1 LTEEGIILILS
12 TYLLGFLTISFNL
25 NLIAKIRQLA
35 VGGETHIMALCISK
49 RTRTREGGDDV
60 FERQA
65 EALDELIAN
74 QIMGTDCLEELVC
87 TEEEFLRADSEED
100 ECVPDRSRDRNL
112 GKKGDETRADSSA
125 DSSAKRFGPA
135 DGSEEDL
142 FQGDLIS
149 CYLQEISR
157 FPLLTPEREIELA
170 KTIKKGQEELVSLL
184 WDKRAKDAQ
193 FDGVRQQLS
202 KWQDE
207 SLNYPGL
214 REKMLEHALAALKE
228 AAAKEGA
235 TEGQKQLLEE
245 ALEIASRIDIA
256 KNEMVEGNLRLVLSI
271 AKRHRGRGL
280 SFLDLI
286 QEGNM
291 GLLKAVARY
300 DYTKGNRFSTYA
312 TWWVRQSIIRGIYD
326 KTRTIRLPVHFIEMK
341 SYFFK
346 IFYELVKELGREPTP
361 MEIAE
366 HSGLGLDKVM
376 MIIQLSTRP
385 ISLEAPIGSE
395 EQRLGDFI
403 ADEGAVSPL
412 EDVSKQELTEVTGE
426 VLQTLS
432 SREEIILKSR
442 FGIDGRPTETLKTI
456 GERFSVSK
464 ERIRQI
470 EKKAIRKLRHSS
482 RGERLRSFM
491 D

>member
-1 LTEEGIILILS
+1 
-12 TYLLGFLTISFNL
+12 
-25 NLIAKIRQLA
+25 
-35 VGGETHIMALCISK
+35 MALCIRK
-49 RTRTREGGDDV
+49 RSRADDEDSE
-60 FERQA
+60 FHDRQA
-65 EALDELIAN
+65 GMLDELLSARIVEA
-74 QIMGTDCLEELVC
+74 DSLDELVC
-87 TEEEFLRADSEED
+87 REED
-100 ECVPDRSRDRNL
+100 FQQAAESDPDEKTAASEKHQKGLPWTREDRATTSRS
-112 GKKGDETRADSSA
+112 GKVGKLVDSDGD
-125 DSSAKRFGPA
+125 K
-135 DGSEEDL
+135 EDL
-142 FQGDLIS
+142 FQGDLVS

-157 FPLLTPEREIELA
+157 FPLLTPEREMELA
-170 KTIKKGQEELVSLL
+170 KTIKEGQEGLVSLIF
-184 WDKRAKDAQ
+184 DQRTAGSQ
-193 FDGVRQQLS
+193 FDDLREKLR
-202 KWQDE
+202 KWQAE
-207 SLNYPGL
+207 STAYPGL
-214 REKMLEHALAALKE
+214 REKMVELSLTALQKAVTQENAD
-228 AAAKEGA
+228 EGLN
-235 TEGQKQLLEE
+235 QVLHE
-245 ALEIASRIDIA
+245 ALEIAGKIDIA

-280 SFLDLI
+280 GFLDLI

-346 IFYELVKELGREPTP
+346 MFYELVKELGREPTP

-366 HSGLGLDKVM
+366 HSGLALDKVM
-376 MIIQLSTRP
+376 MIIQLSSRP
-385 ISLEAPIGSE
+385 ISLEAPLGSE

-403 ADEGAVSPL
+403 ADDTAVSPL
-412 EDVSKQELTEVTGE
+412 EDVSKQELMDATGE
-426 VLQTLS
+426 VLGTLS
-432 SREEIILKSR
+432 SREETILKSR

-482 RGERLRSFM
+482 RGERLRSFVE
-491 D
+491 

>member
-1 LTEEGIILILS
+1 
-12 TYLLGFLTISFNL
+12 
-25 NLIAKIRQLA
+25 
-35 VGGETHIMALCISK
+35 MALCIRR
-49 RTRTREGGDDV
+49 RTKTSDENDDI
-60 FERQA
+60 FESQA
-65 EALDELIAN
+65 EALDELLSSKL
-74 QIMGTDCLEELVC
+74 MGTDSLEELVC
-87 TEEEFLRADSEED
+87 SEEEFLRADSEKD
-100 ECVPDRSRDRNL
+100 ENLTEENKNRDQ
-112 GKKGDETRADSSA
+112 GQPSDETRGDKSAGRVLKVDSSE
-125 DSSAKRFGPA
+125 D
-135 DGSEEDL
+135 DL

-149 CYLQEISR
+149 CYLQDISHY
-157 FPLLTPEREIELA
+157 PLLSPEREIELA
-170 KTIKKGQEELVSLL
+170 KIIKEGQEELVGLL
-184 WDKRAKDAQ
+184 WDDRAEDSCL
-193 FDGVRQQLS
+193 DGTRKQLRR
-202 KWQDE
+202 WQDDSE
-207 SLNYPGL
+207 NYPGL
-214 REKMLEHALAALKE
+214 REKMVEHALSTLQKVATKE
-228 AAAKEGA
+228 SA
-235 TEGQKQLLEE
+235 TEDQRQLLKE
-245 ALEIASRIDIA
+245 ALEIARRIDIA

-346 IFYELVKELGREPTP
+346 IFYELVKDLGREPTP
-361 MEIAE
+361 IEIAE

-376 MIIQLSTRP
+376 MIIQLSSRP
-385 ISLEAPIGSE
+385 ISLEAPIGTE
-395 EQRLGDFI
+395 EQRFGDFI
-403 ADEGAVSPL
+403 ADDEAVSPL
-412 EDVSKQELTEVTGE
+412 EDVSKQELTEITGE
-426 VLQTLS
+426 VLGTLS
-432 SREEIILKSR
+432 SREETILKSR

-482 RGERLRSFM
+482 RGERLRSFL

>member
-1 LTEEGIILILS
+1 MT
-12 TYLLGFLTISFNL
+12 
-25 NLIAKIRQLA
+25 
-35 VGGETHIMALCISK
+35 LCIRKCSSADG
-49 RTRTREGGDDV
+49 EENAI

-65 EALDELIAN
+65 DMLDELLSTKLLEA
-74 QIMGTDCLEELVC
+74 DCLEELVC
-87 TEEEFLRADSEED
+87 SEENFKRAVEPD
-100 ECVPDRSRDRNL
+100 E
-112 GKKGDETRADSSA
+112 DESGAFSNESQDKVARTDVGQADIPRQGSSGRLVK
-125 DSSAKRFGPA
+125 SNTSQ
-135 DGSEEDL
+135 EDL

-157 FPLLTPEREIELA
+157 FPLLSPERETELA
-170 KTIKKGQEELVSLL
+170 KTIKEGQKSLVALI
-184 WDKRAKDAQ
+184 WDARAEDCQ
-193 FDGVRQQLS
+193 FNGLRDQLRQWKNDS
-202 KWQDE
+202 V
-207 SLNYPGL
+207 NYPGL
-214 REKMLEHALAALKE
+214 REKMVDYALAALE
-228 AAAKEGA
+228 RVAAEEDS
-235 TEGQKQLLEE
+235 TEDQRRLLAE
-245 ALEIASRIDIA
+245 ALEIAERIDAA

-271 AKRHRGRGL
+271 AKKHRGRGL

-346 IFYELVKELGREPTP
+346 VFYELMKDLGREPNP
-361 MEIAE
+361 LEIAE
-366 HSGLGLDKVM
+366 SSGLSLEKVM
-376 MIIQLSTRP
+376 MIIQLSSSP
-385 ISLEAPIGSE
+385 ISLESPLGSE

-403 ADEGAVSPL
+403 ADEKAVSPL
-412 EDVSKQELTEVTGE
+412 EDVSKQELMEATGE
-426 VLQTLS
+426 ILGTLS
-432 SREEIILKSR
+432 SREETILKSR

-482 RGERLRSFM
+482 RGERLRSFV

>member
-1 LTEEGIILILS
+1 MLIFPIGYLEFFLIPIIIFI
-12 TYLLGFLTISFNL
+12 TPTGRYLAMKPEVKL
-25 NLIAKIRQLA
+25 
-35 VGGETHIMALCISK
+35 MALCIRK
-49 RTRTREGGDDV
+49 RTRNSDEEDCI
-60 FERQA
+60 FEVQA
-65 EALDELIAN
+65 EAFDELLSSK
-74 QIMGTDCLEELVC
+74 IMGTDSLEELVC
-87 TEEEFLRADSEED
+87 TEEEFLRADSE
-100 ECVPDRSRDRNL
+100 S
-112 GKKGDETRADSSA
+112 DETLTEHNKDRGRRQGSDESSA
-125 DSSAKRFGPA
+125 DKPAAGSPARFVEK
-135 DGSEEDL
+135 DSSEEDL

-157 FPLLTPEREIELA
+157 YPLLSPEREIELA
-170 KTIKKGQEELVSLL
+170 KIIKEGQEELVALL
-184 WDKRAKDAQ
+184 WDDRAKDSPFHEIRKQ
-193 FDGVRQQLS
+193 VR
-202 KWQDE
+202 KWQAEAE
-207 SLNYPGL
+207 SYPGL
-214 REKMLEHALAALKE
+214 REKMVEHVLEALKE
-228 AAAKEGA
+228 VASKEGA
-235 TEGQKQLLEE
+235 TKGQKQLLVK
-245 ALEIASRIDIA
+245 ALEIARRIDFA

-346 IFYELVKELGREPTP
+346 IFYELVKDLGREPTP
-361 MEIAE
+361 IEIAE

-376 MIIQLSTRP
+376 MIIQLSSRP

-403 ADEGAVSPL
+403 ADEEAVSPL
-412 EDVSKQELTEVTGE
+412 EDVSMQELTEVTGE
-426 VLQTLS
+426 VLGTLS
-432 SREEIILKSR
+432 SREETILKSR

-482 RGERLRSFM
+482 RGERLRSFL

>member
-1 LTEEGIILILS
+1 
-12 TYLLGFLTISFNL
+12 
-25 NLIAKIRQLA
+25 
-35 VGGETHIMALCISK
+35 MAFCIPK
-49 RTRTREGGDDV
+49 RTRTADENDDI
-60 FERQA
+60 FESQA
-65 EALDELIAN
+65 GTLDELLTAKLLEAE
-74 QIMGTDCLEELVC
+74 CLEELVC
-87 TEEEFLRADSEED
+87 RERDFHKVGQGDADEGVAVQAED
-100 ECVPDRSRDRNL
+100 NDCVRVGDGGQTKTAKDGTVAKLVDRNTT
-112 GKKGDETRADSSA
+112 G
-125 DSSAKRFGPA
+125 
-135 DGSEEDL
+135 EDM

-170 KTIKKGQEELVSLL
+170 KTIKEGQEDLVALI
-184 WDKRAKDAQ
+184 WDERAKEPQ
-193 FDGVRQQLS
+193 FDELRQQLR

-207 SLNYPGL
+207 TVNYPGL
-214 REKMLEHALAALKE
+214 REKMVDHALAALEE
-228 AAAKEGA
+228 AASLENA
-235 TEGQKQLLEE
+235 TAEKHQLVAE
-245 ALEIASRIDIA
+245 ALEIAERIDIA

-291 GLLKAVARY
+291 GLLKAVSRY

-341 SYFFK
+341 SFFFK
-346 IFYELVKELGREPTP
+346 VFYELVKELGREPTP
-361 MEIAE
+361 IEIAE
-366 HSGLGLDKVM
+366 RSDLPLDKVM

-385 ISLEAPIGSE
+385 VSLEAPLGTE

-403 ADEGAVSPL
+403 ADERAVSPL
-412 EDVSKQELTEVTGE
+412 EDVSKQELTEITEE
-426 VLQTLS
+426 VLSTLS
-432 SREEIILKSR
+432 SREETILKSR

-482 RGERLRSFM
+482 RGERLRSFI

>member
-1 LTEEGIILILS
+1 
-12 TYLLGFLTISFNL
+12 
-25 NLIAKIRQLA
+25 
-35 VGGETHIMALCISK
+35 MALCISK
-49 RTRTREGGDDV
+49 RTKTSDESDDIFV
-60 FERQA
+60 SQA
-65 EALDELIAN
+65 EALDELLSSKL
-74 QIMGTDCLEELVC
+74 MGSDSLEELVC
-87 TEEEFLRADSEED
+87 SEEEILRADPDADEDLAEE
-100 ECVPDRSRDRNL
+100 N
-112 GKKGDETRADSSA
+112 KNGDQARTVAEPGGDNGAGDS
-125 DSSAKRFGPA
+125 G
-135 DGSEEDL
+135 GSLVGVGAPEEDL

-149 CYLQEISR
+149 CYLQDISQY
-157 FPLLTPEREIELA
+157 PLLSPEREMELA
-170 KTIKKGQEELVSLL
+170 KIIKEGQEELVALL
-184 WDKRAKDAQ
+184 WDDRAKDSR
-193 FDGVRQQLS
+193 FDGIRKQLRR
-202 KWQDE
+202 WQDE
-207 SLNYPGL
+207 SENYPGL
-214 REKMLEHALAALKE
+214 REKMVEYALSALEKMVSKA
-228 AAAKEGA
+228 GA
-235 TEGQKQLLEE
+235 TKGHRQLLEE
-245 ALEIASRIDIA
+245 ALEIARRIDLA

-346 IFYELVKELGREPTP
+346 IFYELVKDLGREPTP
-361 MEIAE
+361 IEIAE

-376 MIIQLSTRP
+376 MIIQLSSRP
-385 ISLEAPIGSE
+385 ISLEAPLGSE

-403 ADEGAVSPL
+403 ADDEAVSPL
-412 EDVSKQELTEVTGE
+412 EDVSKQELTEITGE
-426 VLQTLS
+426 VLGTLS
-432 SREEIILKSR
+432 RREETILKSR
-442 FGIDGRPTETLKTI
+442 FGIDGKPTETLKTI

-482 RGERLRSFM
+482 RGERLRSFL

>member
-1 LTEEGIILILS
+1 
-12 TYLLGFLTISFNL
+12 
-25 NLIAKIRQLA
+25 
-35 VGGETHIMALCISK
+35 MALCISK
-49 RTRTREGGDDV
+49 RTRTSDEGDDL
-60 FERQA
+60 FESQA
-65 EALDELIAN
+65 EALDELLSSKL
-74 QIMGTDCLEELVC
+74 MGTDSLEELVC
-87 TEEEFLRADSEED
+87 TDEEFLRADSGADDDLTE
-100 ECVPDRSRDRNL
+100 PSKNRDRVQ
-112 GKKGDETRADSSA
+112 GSDETRADISEEGSA
-125 DSSAKRFGPA
+125 VRFVEA

-157 FPLLTPEREIELA
+157 YPLLSPEREIELA
-170 KTIKKGQEELVSLL
+170 KIIKEGQEELVALL
-184 WDKRAKDAQ
+184 WDDRANNSH
-193 FDGVRQQLS
+193 FDGIRKQLR
-202 KWQDE
+202 KWQGELE
-207 SLNYPGL
+207 SYPGL
-214 REKMLEHALAALKE
+214 REKMVGYALRALEKVAS
-228 AAAKEGA
+228 KEGA
-235 TEGQKQLLEE
+235 TKGHRQLLEK
-245 ALEIASRIDIA
+245 AREIARRIDFA

-346 IFYELVKELGREPTP
+346 IFYELVKDLGREPTP
-361 MEIAE
+361 IEIAE

-376 MIIQLSTRP
+376 MIIQLSSRP
-385 ISLEAPIGSE
+385 VSLEAPLGSE

-426 VLQTLS
+426 VLGTLS
-432 SREEIILKSR
+432 SREETILKSR

-482 RGERLRSFM
+482 RGERLRSFL

>member
-1 LTEEGIILILS
+1 M
-12 TYLLGFLTISFNL
+12 
-25 NLIAKIRQLA
+25 A
-35 VGGETHIMALCISK
+35 VCVSRRID
-49 RTRTREGGDDV
+49 TREDDHNI
-60 FERQA
+60 FDRQA
-65 EALDELIAN
+65 EMLDELLSGTLLEADSLEEMVCTDEDS
-74 QIMGTDCLEELVC
+74 QVADESDAEQDAAGRGTDMGD
-87 TEEEFLRADSEED
+87 AAGSEEHRITS
-100 ECVPDRSRDRNL
+100 EGSAT
-112 GKKGDETRADSSA
+112 GDVTGGDA
-125 DSSAKRFGPA
+125 
-135 DGSEEDL
+135 SEEDL

-157 FPLLTPEREIELA
+157 FPLLSPEREIELA
-170 KTIKKGQEELVSLL
+170 KTIKEGQEAIVGLI
-184 WDKRAKDAQ
+184 WDERATECKLNGLRDKL
-193 FDGVRQQLS
+193 R
-202 KWQDE
+202 KWQDD
-207 SLNYPGL
+207 SINYPGL
-214 REKMLEHALAALKE
+214 REKMVDYALAALEREVNQENAMEQQRQLWDE
-228 AAAKEGA
+228 A
-235 TEGQKQLLEE
+235 Q
-245 ALEIASRIDIA
+245 EIAARIDEA

-286 QEGNM
+286 QEGNI

-361 MEIAE
+361 MEIADR
-366 HSGLGLDKVM
+366 SGLPQEKVM
-376 MIIQLSTRP
+376 MIIQLSARP
-385 ISLEAPIGSE
+385 ISLEAPLGSE

-403 ADEGAVSPL
+403 ADDKAVSPID
-412 EDVSKQELTEVTGE
+412 DVSQQELMQATGE
-426 VLQTLS
+426 VLGTLN

-482 RGERLRSFM
+482 RGEKLRGFVE
-491 D
+491 

>member
-1 LTEEGIILILS
+1 MS
-12 TYLLGFLTISFNL
+12 
-25 NLIAKIRQLA
+25 
-35 VGGETHIMALCISK
+35 LCI
-49 RTRTREGGDDV
+49 RERSRVDDEDNSI

-65 EALDELIAN
+65 DMLDELLSAKLLEVD
-74 QIMGTDCLEELVC
+74 GLEELVC
-87 TEEEFLRADSEED
+87 SEENFRRAGD
-100 ECVPDRSRDRNL
+100 ADANESAGLSNEGRD
-112 GKKGDETRADSSA
+112 G
-125 DSSAKRFGPA
+125 A
-135 DGSEEDL
+135 DGTDVGQVGIRRHSSEGRLGNANSSQEDL
-142 FQGDLIS
+142 FQGDLVS

-157 FPLLTPEREIELA
+157 YPLLSPEREIELA
-170 KTIKKGQEELVSLL
+170 RTIKEGQEKLVALMWDERAQNCKFNGLRGQLL
-184 WDKRAKDAQ
+184 
-193 FDGVRQQLS
+193 
-202 KWQDE
+202 KWKTD
-207 SLNYPGL
+207 SASYPGL
-214 REKMLEHALAALKE
+214 REKMVDHALAALKRVGSQE
-228 AAAKEGA
+228 EA
-235 TEGQKQLLEE
+235 TEDQRQLLAE
-245 ALEIASRIDIA
+245 AFEIAETIDEA

-346 IFYELVKELGREPTP
+346 VFYELVKELGREPSP

-366 HSGLGLDKVM
+366 SSGLSLEKVM
-376 MIIQLSTRP
+376 MIIQLSSSP
-385 ISLEAPIGSE
+385 ISLEAPLGSE

-403 ADEGAVSPL
+403 ADDKAVSPL
-412 EDVSKQELTEVTGE
+412 EDVSKQELMEATGE
-426 VLQTLS
+426 VLGTLS

-482 RGERLRSFM
+482 RGERLRSFV

>member
-1 LTEEGIILILS
+1 
-12 TYLLGFLTISFNL
+12 
-25 NLIAKIRQLA
+25 
-35 VGGETHIMALCISK
+35 MALCIRK
-49 RTRTREGGDDV
+49 RPRAEDEDSAI

-65 EALDELIAN
+65 DMLDELLSAKLLE
-74 QIMGTDCLEELVC
+74 TDGLEELAC
-87 TEEEFLRADSEED
+87 NEENFPRAGESD
-100 ECVPDRSRDRNL
+100 
-112 GKKGDETRADSSA
+112 ADQSVTFSSA
-125 DSSAKRFGPA
+125 GQTDRQRGNSARRLVDSNT
-135 DGSEEDL
+135 SEEDL

-157 FPLLTPEREIELA
+157 FPLLSPEREIELA
-170 KTIKKGQEELVSLL
+170 KTIKEGQEALVALI
-184 WDKRAKDAQ
+184 WDDRAEKCQ
-193 FDGVRQQLS
+193 FNGLRDQLR
-202 KWQDE
+202 KWQVD
-207 SLNYPGL
+207 SVSYPGL
-214 REKMLEHALAALKE
+214 REKMVEHALEALKRVVAQGDASE
-228 AAAKEGA
+228 D
-235 TEGQKQLLEE
+235 QLQLLDE
-245 ALEIASRIDIA
+245 ALDIAERIDVA

-366 HSGLGLDKVM
+366 LSGLTLDKVM
-376 MIIQLSTRP
+376 MIIQLSSRP
-385 ISLEAPIGSE
+385 ISLEAPLGSE

-403 ADEGAVSPL
+403 ADEGSVSPL
-412 EDVSKQELTEVTGE
+412 EDVSKQELMEVTGE
-426 VLQTLS
+426 VLRTLS
-432 SREEIILKSR
+432 SREETILKSR

-482 RGERLRSFM
+482 RGERLRSFV

>member
-1 LTEEGIILILS
+1 
-12 TYLLGFLTISFNL
+12 
-25 NLIAKIRQLA
+25 
-35 VGGETHIMALCISK
+35 MALCIPKHSK
-49 RTRTREGGDDV
+49 AADENDDI
-60 FERQA
+60 FESQA
-65 EALDELIAN
+65 ETLDELLTAKLT
-74 QIMGTDCLEELVC
+74 GAECLDELVC
-87 TEEEFLRADSEED
+87 RERGFHGAGHTDADESAAALTGDQDCRRVDNNSQARVIRSGPKAKMVDPETAEE
-100 ECVPDRSRDRNL
+100 N
-112 GKKGDETRADSSA
+112 
-125 DSSAKRFGPA
+125 
-135 DGSEEDL
+135 L

-170 KTIKKGQEELVSLL
+170 KTIKEGQEELVALI
-184 WDKRAKDAQ
+184 WDERAQDHR
-193 FDGVRQQLS
+193 FDELRLQLR
-202 KWQDE
+202 KWQDAVV
-207 SLNYPGL
+207 NYPGL
-214 REKMLEHALAALKE
+214 REKMVEHALAALE
-228 AAAKEGA
+228 AAASWEDA
-235 TEGQKQLLEE
+235 TENQHQLLAE
-245 ALEIASRIDIA
+245 ALKITERVDVA

-280 SFLDLI
+280 GFLDLI

-341 SYFFK
+341 SFFFK

-361 MEIAE
+361 LEIAE
-366 HSGLGLDKVM
+366 HSGLTIDKVM
-376 MIIQLSTRP
+376 MIIQLSTNP
-385 ISLEAPIGSE
+385 ISLEAPLGSD

-403 ADEGAVSPL
+403 ADDRAISPL
-412 EDVSKQELTEVTGE
+412 DDVSRQELTEITGE
-426 VLQTLS
+426 VLRTLS

-482 RGERLRSFM
+482 RGERLRSFV

>member
-1 LTEEGIILILS
+1 MDDE
-12 TYLLGFLTISFNL
+12 
-25 NLIAKIRQLA
+25 
-35 VGGETHIMALCISK
+35 C
-49 RTRTREGGDDV
+49 DDV

-65 EALDELIAN
+65 ETLDDLLSGKVMGTSCLDELVCSEEDFVRAESD
-74 QIMGTDCLEELVC
+74 TDEDENDKDRQKAKKSDKSGEDTSTDGSVKSL
-87 TEEEFLRADSEED
+87 ADSE
-100 ECVPDRSRDRNL
+100 
-112 GKKGDETRADSSA
+112 GAD
-125 DSSAKRFGPA
+125 
-135 DGSEEDL
+135 EDL
-142 FQGDLIS
+142 FEGDLIS

-170 KTIKKGQEELVSLL
+170 RTIKKGQEELVALI
-184 WDKRAKDAQ
+184 WDNRIKDSH
-193 FDGVRQQLS
+193 FNGLRKQLR
-202 KWQDE
+202 KWQEE
-207 SLNYPGL
+207 SVNYPGL
-214 REKMLEHALAALKE
+214 REKMLEYALAALKK
-228 AAAKEGA
+228 AASKEDA
-235 TEGQKQLLEE
+235 TEDHQALLKE
-245 ALEIASRIDIA
+245 AQEIADRIDIA

-361 MEIAE
+361 FEIAE
-366 HSGLGLDKVM
+366 RSGLGLDKVM
-376 MIIQLSTRP
+376 MIIQLSSRP
-385 ISLEAPIGSE
+385 ISLEAPLGSE

-403 ADEGAVSPL
+403 ADEAAVSPL

-426 VLQTLS
+426 VLGTLS
-432 SREEIILKSR
+432 SREETILKSR

-470 EKKAIRKLRHSS
+470 EKKAIRKLRQSS
-482 RGERLRSFM
+482 RGERLRSFV

>member
-1 LTEEGIILILS
+1 
-12 TYLLGFLTISFNL
+12 
-25 NLIAKIRQLA
+25 
-35 VGGETHIMALCISK
+35 MALCISK
-49 RTRTREGGDDV
+49 RRRTSDEGDDI
-60 FERQA
+60 FESQA
-65 EALDELIAN
+65 EALDELLSSRL
-74 QIMGTDCLEELVC
+74 MGKDSLEELVC
-87 TEEEFLRADSEED
+87 TDEEFLRADSEGDDDLSE
-100 ECVPDRSRDRNL
+100 SSKNRDRTQADDET
-112 GKKGDETRADSSA
+112 KGDITAGDA
-125 DSSAKRFGPA
+125 AVRFVEKG
-135 DGSEEDL
+135 GSEEDF

-157 FPLLTPEREIELA
+157 YPLLSPEREIELA
-170 KTIKKGQEELVSLL
+170 KIIKEGQEDLVALL
-184 WDKRAKDAQ
+184 WDDRAKNSH
-193 FDGVRQQLS
+193 FDGIRKQLR
-202 KWQDE
+202 KWQGE
-207 SLNYPGL
+207 SESYPGL
-214 REKMLEHALAALKE
+214 REKMVDYALDALEKVAS
-228 AAAKEGA
+228 KEGA
-235 TEGQKQLLEE
+235 TKGHQQLLEK
-245 ALEIASRIDIA
+245 ALEIAETIDFA

-291 GLLKAVARY
+291 GLLKAVSRY

-346 IFYELVKELGREPTP
+346 IFYELVKDLGREPTP

-366 HSGLGLDKVM
+366 HSGLGLDKVK
-376 MIIQLSTRP
+376 MIIQLSSRP
-385 ISLEAPIGSE
+385 VSLEAPLGSE

-426 VLQTLS
+426 VLGTLS
-432 SREEIILKSR
+432 SREETILKSR

-482 RGERLRSFM
+482 RGERLRSFL

>member
-1 LTEEGIILILS
+1 
-12 TYLLGFLTISFNL
+12 
-25 NLIAKIRQLA
+25 
-35 VGGETHIMALCISK
+35 MALCIPKHS
-49 RTRTREGGDDV
+49 RADEENSEM

-65 EALDELIAN
+65 EMLDELLSGKLLEA
-74 QIMGTDCLEELVC
+74 DCLEELVC
-87 TEEEFLRADSEED
+87 REED
-100 ECVPDRSRDRNL
+100 FPRAGEADADEC
-112 GKKGDETRADSSA
+112 ADLSSDGS
-125 DSSAKRFGPA
+125 DSGESTDSGQAEGSLDKTATSFV
-135 DGSEEDL
+135 DSKSSEEDL

-157 FPLLTPEREIELA
+157 FPLLSPEREIELA
-170 KTIKKGQEELVSLL
+170 KTIKEGQEELVALV
-184 WDKRAKDAQ
+184 WDERAEKCN
-193 FDGVRQQLS
+193 FTGLRHQLR
-202 KWQDE
+202 KWQND
-207 SLNYPGL
+207 SVNYPGL
-214 REKMLEHALAALKE
+214 REKMLEHALEALKRV
-228 AAAKEGA
+228 AARKDANED
-235 TEGQKQLLEE
+235 QRQLLAE
-245 ALEIASRIDIA
+245 ALEIAQRIDTA

-271 AKRHRGRGL
+271 AKRHRSRGL

-346 IFYELVKELGREPTP
+346 IFYELMKEFGREPTP

-366 HSGLGLDKVM
+366 SSGLSLEKVM
-376 MIIQLSTRP
+376 MIIQLSSNP
-385 ISLEAPIGSE
+385 ISLEAPLGSE

-403 ADEGAVSPL
+403 ADEEAVSPL
-412 EDVSKQELTEVTGE
+412 EDVSKQELMEATGE
-426 VLQTLS
+426 VLGTLS
-432 SREEIILKSR
+432 SREETILKSR

-482 RGERLRSFM
+482 RGERLRSFV

>member
-1 LTEEGIILILS
+1 
-12 TYLLGFLTISFNL
+12 
-25 NLIAKIRQLA
+25 
-35 VGGETHIMALCISK
+35 MALCTSK
-49 RTRTREGGDDV
+49 RSRAGAEEDDL
-60 FERQA
+60 FESQA
-65 EALDELIAN
+65 DTLDGLLSAKLLEA
-74 QIMGTDCLEELVC
+74 DCLEELVC
-87 TEEEFLRADSEED
+87 SEED
-100 ECVPDRSRDRNL
+100 FNRAGNEGEDESVSDSGKDKSCVKERDEGHPDTVKAGS
-112 GKKGDETRADSSA
+112 TR
-125 DSSAKRFGPA
+125 KPA
-135 DGSEEDL
+135 AGSGGEEDL

-170 KTIKKGQEELVSLL
+170 KTIKKGQRELVGLIWDERAASPNFDSL
-184 WDKRAKDAQ
+184 
-193 FDGVRQQLS
+193 RQKLS

-207 SLNYPGL
+207 STNYPGL
-214 REKMLEHALAALKE
+214 REKMVEHALAALKR
-228 AAAKEGA
+228 AAAQEGA
-235 TEGQKQLLEE
+235 SRDQQQLLAE
-245 ALEIASRIDIA
+245 AHDIAERIDIA

-271 AKRHRGRGL
+271 AKRHRRRGL

-346 IFYELVKELGREPTP
+346 IFYELVKELGREPTAL
-361 MEIAE
+361 EIAE
-366 HSGLGLDKVM
+366 RSGLALDKVM
-376 MIIQLSTRP
+376 MIIQLSSQP
-385 ISLEAPIGSE
+385 MSLEAPLGSE

-403 ADEGAVSPL
+403 ADDNAVSPL
-412 EDVSKQELTEVTGE
+412 EDVSMQELMEATGE
-426 VLQTLS
+426 VLGTLS
-432 SREEIILKSR
+432 SREETILKSR

-482 RGERLRSFM
+482 RGERLRSFI

>member
-1 LTEEGIILILS
+1 
-12 TYLLGFLTISFNL
+12 
-25 NLIAKIRQLA
+25 
-35 VGGETHIMALCISK
+35 MALCISK
-49 RTRTREGGDDV
+49 RTKTSEESNDI
-60 FERQA
+60 FESQA
-65 EALDELIAN
+65 EALDELLSSKLI
-74 QIMGTDCLEELVC
+74 GTDSLEELVC
-87 TEEEFLRADSEED
+87 SEEAFLRADPEADED
-100 ECVPDRSRDRNL
+100 VTEKSRNREQDQPSNGISRGDTAAVRYGEADR
-112 GKKGDETRADSSA
+112 
-125 DSSAKRFGPA
+125 P
-135 DGSEEDL
+135 EEDL
-142 FQGDLIS
+142 FQGDLIN
-149 CYLQEISR
+149 CYLQDISHY
-157 FPLLTPEREIELA
+157 PLLTPEREIELA
-170 KTIKKGQEELVSLL
+170 KIIKEGQENLVSLL
-184 WDKRAKDAQ
+184 WDDRAKDSRL
-193 FDGVRQQLS
+193 DGTRKQVRR
-202 KWQDE
+202 WQDE
-207 SLNYPGL
+207 SENYPGL
-214 REKMLEHALAALKE
+214 REKMAKSALSAFQKMVS
-228 AAAKEGA
+228 KEGA
-235 TEGQKQLLEE
+235 TAGHRQLLEE
-245 ALEIASRIDIA
+245 ALEIVRNIDLA

-346 IFYELVKELGREPTP
+346 IFYELVKDLGREPTP
-361 MEIAE
+361 LEIAE

-376 MIIQLSTRP
+376 MIIQLSSRP

-395 EQRLGDFI
+395 EQRFGDFI
-403 ADEGAVSPL
+403 ADEEAVSPL
-412 EDVSKQELTEVTGE
+412 EDVSKQELTEITGE
-426 VLQTLS
+426 VLGTLS
-432 SREEIILKSR
+432 RREETILKSR

-482 RGERLRSFM
+482 RGERLRTFLE
-491 D
+491 

>member
-1 LTEEGIILILS
+1 MR
-12 TYLLGFLTISFNL
+12 
-25 NLIAKIRQLA
+25 A
-35 VGGETHIMALCISK
+35 MALCVRK
-49 RTRTREGGDDV
+49 RARVDDEDIDI
-60 FERQA
+60 FERQGDM
-65 EALDELIAN
+65 LDELLTGKLLEA
-74 QIMGTDCLEELVC
+74 DCLEELVC
-87 TEEEFLRADSEED
+87 SEDNLHRAGETDTDDCETD
-100 ECVPDRSRDRNL
+100 GRDDQGASAR
-112 GKKGDETRADSSA
+112 GKGQAAIPKDGSAGRLARPDSS
-125 DSSAKRFGPA
+125 D
-135 DGSEEDL
+135 EDM

-157 FPLLTPEREIELA
+157 YPLLSPEREVELA
-170 KTIKKGQEELVSLL
+170 KTIKEGQDSLVALIWDDRAADSEFDGLRQKLGKWQEESV
-184 WDKRAKDAQ
+184 A
-193 FDGVRQQLS
+193 
-202 KWQDE
+202 
-207 SLNYPGL
+207 YPGL
-214 REKMLEHALAALKE
+214 REKMVDHALAALKRVADRE
-228 AAAKEGA
+228 DASE
-235 TEGQKQLLEE
+235 EHHQLLAE
-245 ALEIASRIDIA
+245 ALEIAEKIDVA

-291 GLLKAVARY
+291 GLLKAVSRY

-341 SYFFK
+341 SFFFK

-366 HSGLGLDKVM
+366 HSGLSLEKVM
-376 MIIQLSTRP
+376 MIIQLSSSP
-385 ISLEAPIGSE
+385 ISLEAPLGSE

-403 ADEGAVSPL
+403 ADDSAVSPL
-412 EDVSKQELTEVTGE
+412 EDVSMQELMEVTGE
-426 VLQTLS
+426 VLGTLS
-432 SREEIILKSR
+432 SREETILKSR

-482 RGERLRSFM
+482 RGERLRSFI

>member
-1 LTEEGIILILS
+1 
-12 TYLLGFLTISFNL
+12 
-25 NLIAKIRQLA
+25 
-35 VGGETHIMALCISK
+35 MAICIS
-49 RTRTREGGDDV
+49 RRSRIGEEDTDV
-60 FERQA
+60 FENQSEMLEELLSA
-65 EALDELIAN
+65 KILEADSLDELV
-74 QIMGTDCLEELVC
+74 CREED
-87 TEEEFLRADSEED
+87 FRGDGEED
-100 ECVPDRSRDRNL
+100 EDEGVAGGS
-112 GKKGDETRADSSA
+112 GDSARMPETNEDQAKT
-125 DSSAKRFGPA
+125 SAKGPLGRLG
-135 DGSEEDL
+135 DSDTNEDDL

-157 FPLLTPEREIELA
+157 FQLLTPEREIELA
-170 KTIKKGQEELVSLL
+170 KTIKEGQKALVGLI
-184 WDKRAKDAQ
+184 WDERSGGHEFDAL
-193 FDGVRQQLS
+193 RQQLS
-202 KWQDE
+202 KWRDE
-207 SLNYPGL
+207 SVSYPGL
-214 REKMLEHALAALKE
+214 REKMVEHALSALKR
-228 AAAKEGA
+228 AAAQEDA
-235 TEGQKQLLEE
+235 SEDLRQLLEE
-245 ALEIASRIDIA
+245 AEEIASRIDIA

-286 QEGNM
+286 QEGNI

-346 IFYELVKELGREPTP
+346 VFYELVKELGREPTP

-366 HSGLGLDKVM
+366 HSGLSLDKVM
-376 MIIQLSTRP
+376 MIVQLSSRP
-385 ISLEAPIGSE
+385 ISLEAPLGNE
-395 EQRLGDFI
+395 EQKLGDFI
-403 ADEGAVSPL
+403 ADDKAGSPL
-412 EDVSKQELTEVTGE
+412 EHVSKHELSEVTSE
-426 VLQTLS
+426 VLSSLS
-432 SREEIILKSR
+432 GREETILKSR

-482 RGERLRSFM
+482 RGNRLRSFV

>member
-1 LTEEGIILILS
+1 
-12 TYLLGFLTISFNL
+12 
-25 NLIAKIRQLA
+25 
-35 VGGETHIMALCISK
+35 MALCIRK
-49 RTRTREGGDDV
+49 RRRPDEDCEDV

-65 EALDELIAN
+65 ETLDELLSGKV
-74 QIMGTDCLEELVC
+74 MGTSCLDELVC
-87 TEEEFLRADSEED
+87 SEDDFIQAEPDSDEDQDIEGDNSQKAKKRGESGEE
-100 ECVPDRSRDRNL
+100 
-112 GKKGDETRADSSA
+112 TSA
-125 DSSAKRFGPA
+125 DSSARSV
-135 DGSEEDL
+135 SESDRAGDSL
-142 FQGDLIS
+142 FQEDLIS

-157 FPLLTPEREIELA
+157 YPLLSPEREIELA
-170 KTIKKGQEELVSLL
+170 KTIKEGQEDLVGLI
-184 WDKRAKDAQ
+184 WDDRIKDSH
-193 FDGVRQQLS
+193 FNGLRKQLQ
-202 KWQDE
+202 KWQEE
-207 SLNYPGL
+207 SVNYPGL
-214 REKMLEHALAALKE
+214 REKMLEYALAALKTMASRE
-228 AAAKEGA
+228 DA
-235 TEGQKQLLEE
+235 TKAHQAVLNE
-245 ALEIASRIDIA
+245 ALEIADRIDSA

-361 MEIAE
+361 LEIAE
-366 HSGLGLDKVM
+366 RSGLGLDKVM
-376 MIIQLSTRP
+376 MIIQLSSRP
-385 ISLEAPIGSE
+385 ISLEAPLGTE

-403 ADEGAVSPL
+403 ADETAVSPL
-412 EDVSKQELTEVTGE
+412 EDVSQQELTEVTGE
-426 VLQTLS
+426 VLGTLS
-432 SREEIILKSR
+432 SREETILKSR
-442 FGIDGRPTETLKTI
+442 FGIDGKPTETLKTI
-456 GERFSVSK
+456 GERFNVSK

-482 RGERLRSFM
+482 RGERLKSFV

>member
-1 LTEEGIILILS
+1 
-12 TYLLGFLTISFNL
+12 
-25 NLIAKIRQLA
+25 
-35 VGGETHIMALCISK
+35 MALCIRK
-49 RTRTREGGDDV
+49 RTKTSDESDDI
-60 FERQA
+60 FESQA
-65 EALDELIAN
+65 EALDELLSSKL
-74 QIMGTDCLEELVC
+74 MGTDSLEELVC
-87 TEEEFLRADSEED
+87 SEEEFLRADPEADED
-100 ECVPDRSRDRNL
+100 LAEDDKNGDQARTVGEANGANGAGDSGANL
-112 GKKGDETRADSSA
+112 LRVG
-125 DSSAKRFGPA
+125 
-135 DGSEEDL
+135 GSEEDL

-149 CYLQEISR
+149 CYLQDISHY
-157 FPLLTPEREIELA
+157 PLLSPEREMELA
-170 KTIKKGQEELVSLL
+170 KIIKEGQENLVALL
-184 WDKRAKDAQ
+184 WDDRAKDSR
-193 FDGVRQQLS
+193 FDGIRKQLRR
-202 KWQDE
+202 WQDE
-207 SLNYPGL
+207 SENYPGL
-214 REKMLEHALAALKE
+214 REKMVEHALSALEKMVS
-228 AAAKEGA
+228 KQGA
-235 TEGQKQLLEE
+235 TEGHRQLLER
-245 ALEIASRIDIA
+245 ALEIARRIDLA

-346 IFYELVKELGREPTP
+346 MFYELVKDLGREPTP
-361 MEIAE
+361 IEIAE

-376 MIIQLSTRP
+376 MVIQLSTRP
-385 ISLEAPIGSE
+385 ISLEAPLGSE

-403 ADEGAVSPL
+403 ADDEAVSPL
-412 EDVSKQELTEVTGE
+412 EDVSKQELTEITGE
-426 VLQTLS
+426 VLGTLS
-432 SREEIILKSR
+432 RREETILKSR
-442 FGIDGRPTETLKTI
+442 FGIDGKPTETLKTI

-482 RGERLRSFM
+482 RGERLRSFL